1 MRLRGYVLNKKRR
14 EIIQS
19 ASRLISDAREKIST
33 AYDAE
38 YECLSN
44 MPENLES
51 SDRYIKME
59 NAVDSLEDADDY
71 LDDAMDSLDKALDCL
86 SDASA

>member
-1 MRLRGYVLNKKRR
+1 MNNKRR
-14 EIIQS
+14 EIIRS
-19 ASRLISDAREKIST
+19 ASRLIDEAREKVSV
-33 AYDAE
+33 AYDE
-38 YECLSN
+38 ESDCLSN

-59 NAVDSLEDADDY
+59 NAVDNLEEANDY
-71 LDDAMDSLDKALDCL
+71 LDDAMESLDKALDCL